1 MKAELQKT
9 TLLNVDTATRDWYV
23 ADASKQTLGRFAT
36 QIAVVL
42 MGKHKP
48 SYTNNVDSGDF
59 VVILNAAEISVSGRK
74 SETKEYDSYSY
85 YPGGRRVQKY
95 AKVLEEKPEFIIM
108 QAVKRMLPKNKL
120 GRKMLTKLK
129 VYAGS
134 THDHAA
140 QQPKILEIN

>member
-9 TLLNVDTATRDWYV
+9 TLLNAETAERDWYI
-23 ADASKQTLGRFAT
+23 ADASEKILGRFAT

-59 VVILNAAEISVSGRK
+59 VIVLNAAEIAVSGEK

-95 AKVLEEKPEFIIM
+95 ATVLEEKPEFIVM

-129 VYAGS
+129 VYAGGK
-134 THDHAA
+134 HDHAA
-140 QQPKILEIN
+140 QQPKTLDIN